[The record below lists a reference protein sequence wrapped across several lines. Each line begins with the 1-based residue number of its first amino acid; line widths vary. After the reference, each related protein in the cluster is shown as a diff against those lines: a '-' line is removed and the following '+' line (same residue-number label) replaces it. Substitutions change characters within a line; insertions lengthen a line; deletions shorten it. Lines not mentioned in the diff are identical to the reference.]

1 MASIQ
6 RAWRDVME
14 RTIMP
19 TMPRESD
26 HREETANLGVFR
38 PPLIYGASI
47 ALGWVFQWMWP
58 RPLLSGVALGFLGSA
73 LVVASLLLFGA
84 SVQRFRAAGTPVPAR
99 KPTTAIVR
107 SGPYRFSRNPIY
119 LAFSML
125 QLGIAVW
132 VNSWWL
138 VATLAAAIA
147 LVQYVVIPREE
158 LYLEAR
164 FGAEYRDYK
173 ASVRRWL

>member
-1 MASIQ
+1 MATTP
-6 RAWRDVME
+6 RD
-14 RTIMP
+14 
-19 TMPRESD
+19 SD
-26 HREETANLGVFR
+26 HRRETANLGAFR

-47 ALGWVFQWMWP
+47 AVGLFFYWMWP
-58 RPLLSGVALGFLGSA
+58 RPVRSGGGLGPLGAALVAL
-73 LVVASLLLFGA
+73 SLLLFGA

-107 SGPYRFSRNPIY
+107 TGPYRFSRNPIY
-119 LAFSML
+119 LAFSIL

-138 VATLAAAIA
+138 VATLAGAIA

-158 LYLEAR
+158 QYLEAR
-164 FGAEYRDYK
+164 FGAEYRDYN
-173 ASVRRWL
+173 APVRRWL

>member
-1 MASIQ
+1 VPIQ
-6 RAWRDVME
+6 TVRDDVTE
-14 RTIMP
+14 RTIMA
-19 TMPRESD
+19 TTPRDGE
-26 HREETANLGVFR
+26 HQQETANLGIFR

-47 ALGWVFQWMWP
+47 ASGLAFHWMWP
-58 RPLLSGVALGFLGSA
+58 RPLLSGMALGALGSA
-73 LVVASLLLFGA
+73 LIVASLLLFGA

-107 SGPYRFSRNPIY
+107 TGPYRFSRNPIY
-119 LAFSML
+119 LAFSLL

-147 LVQYVVIPREE
+147 IVHYVVIPREE
-158 LYLEAR
+158 RYLETR
-164 FGAEYRDYK
+164 FGAEYRDYE

>member
-1 MASIQ
+1 MA
-6 RAWRDVME
+6 
-14 RTIMP
+14 P
-19 TMPRESD
+19 TPRENN
-26 HREETANLGVFR
+26 RLQETPNLGIFR

-47 ALGWVFQWMWP
+47 AIGLAFHWMWP
-58 RPLLSGVALGFLGSA
+58 RALLSGVALGTPGIA

-107 SGPYRFSRNPIY
+107 TGPYRLSRNPIY
-119 LAFSML
+119 LAFSLL
-125 QLGIAVW
+125 QLGLAVW

-138 VATLAAAIA
+138 VATLAAAI
-147 LVQYVVIPREE
+147 VIVHYIVIPREE
-158 LYLEAR
+158 RYLDAR

>member
-1 MASIQ
+1 VGRGEHPA
-6 RAWRDVME
+6 
-14 RTIMP
+14 
-19 TMPRESD
+19 
-26 HREETANLGVFR
+26 ETANLGVFR
-38 PPLIYGASI
+38 PPLIYLASI
-47 ALGWVFQWMWP
+47 ATGLAFQWMWP
-58 RPLLSGVALGFLGSA
+58 RPVRVGGLGSLGAA

-107 SGPYRFSRNPIY
+107 TGPYRFSRNPIY
-119 LAFSML
+119 LAFSLL

-147 LVQYVVIPREE
+147 IVHYVVIAREE
-158 LYLEAR
+158 QYLEVR

-173 ASVRRWL
+173 TSVRRWV